1 MYKFLLLALSLATIM
16 LCGCVV
22 VPGYYPVLPFYF
34 TYRR

>member
-1 MYKFLLLALSLATIM
+1 MYKFLLLALATIL

-22 VPGYYPVLPFYF
+22 VPGYYPVFPFNF